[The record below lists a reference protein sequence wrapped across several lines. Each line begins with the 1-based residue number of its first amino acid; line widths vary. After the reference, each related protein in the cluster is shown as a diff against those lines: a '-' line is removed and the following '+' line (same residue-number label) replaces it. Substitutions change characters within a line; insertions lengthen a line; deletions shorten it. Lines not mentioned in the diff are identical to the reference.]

1 MKFLIALTVLASSTV
16 FAQGMGNAK
25 WVKCYDTAQG
35 NDMEV
40 VYKLKKYDR
49 YINLVY
55 PRDLAQQLEVKHD
68 CLVSDYRSP
77 EASVEN
83 RRIKFCP
90 TDGQRVNGLVPV
102 DVSMGHDHDDQED
115 EETVYCEK
123 EIVKWIKWG
132 DNRDDLY

>member
-1 MKFLIALTVLASSTV
+1 MKFLIALSILATSSA
-16 FAQGMGNAK
+16 FAQRMDHDK

-35 NDMEV
+35 SDMEV
-40 VYKLKKYDR
+40 VYKMKKHDH

-55 PRDLAQQLEVKHD
+55 PRDLAQQLEVRHD
-68 CLVSDYRSP
+68 CLVSSHDDST
-77 EASVEN
+77 ETSIDN
-83 RRIKFCP
+83 RWIKFCP

-102 DVSMGHDHDDQED
+102 DVTYNQD

-132 DNRDDLY
+132 QPDLY